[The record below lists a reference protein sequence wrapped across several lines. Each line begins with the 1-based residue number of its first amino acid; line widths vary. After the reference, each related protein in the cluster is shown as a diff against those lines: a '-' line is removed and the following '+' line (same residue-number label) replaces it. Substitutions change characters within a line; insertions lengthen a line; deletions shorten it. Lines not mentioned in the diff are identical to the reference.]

1 MSISFTT
8 GTGMTNLRHNNRE
21 LTEKEFNE
29 PAHKHIKRD
38 LSQNNIVIK
47 QGSLDEVYEREF
59 GEALEK
65 YNAKQ
70 KRKDRIITDYK
81 NHVYHSKSLDLQ
93 REFIVGLGKKSD
105 WDNLSPEMK
114 QQAGEKI
121 AEYIQEFEVRHP
133 QLKVFNAVVHLDE
146 AGAPHAHFN
155 VVPVATGYKNG
166 LEKQPSFSKALYQ
179 EGNHAKGKGQYR
191 EFRKEEVAKLEEKL
205 KELGY
210 DRKLVGTNN
219 IKDMHEYK
227 EIVGQANK
235 ELDEKL
241 VSKYGAPEYIN
252 ETTGEF
258 VTKEE
263 YQKIYES
270 FKKEFGEYDASEGD
284 FNYFLESDDIPLRK
298 TTLQEKMNWVK
309 KEYQGKIKSL
319 VKELSQMDKLLEGK
333 KTALESISTEYDK
346 RAEEMNRIN
355 SEASERLSELSELE
369 LQAKTLET
377 GKNGLET
384 KLEGLQNEIEVLET
398 EKQQKLEQL
407 GSISDN
413 ELDSIRPKKGLLGS
427 KIELSPEQWKDFKG
441 SYYKARNEAREMKQ
455 LAKMYA
461 QKNQALTNGDRFQ
474 NSLNK
479 AKTEVKD
486 SQIIN
491 LQNALKDKDKTI
503 SVLEQKNKKLLGVA
517 KQYMPQKMF
526 QNLLEELQ
534 MIKPIV
540 KVVRTVKS
548 LFKD

>member
-1 MSISFTT
+1 MSASTWRPLGDKIMAEMSISFTT

-47 QGSLDEVYEREF
+47 QESLDEVYEREF
-59 GEALEK
+59 GEALKK

-133 QLKVFNAVVHLDE
+133 QLKIFNAVVHLDE

-155 VVPVATGYKNG
+155 VVPVATGYKKG
-166 LEKQPSFSKALYQ
+166 LEKQPSFTKALYQ
-179 EGNHAKGKGQYR
+179 EGNHTKGRGQYR

-252 ETTGEF
+252 ETTGEYYDWVEYHNF
-258 VTKEE
+258 LEFPSEE
-263 YQKIYES
+263 QEGQIARETTYAEKIDWVKRYYQQDLNKLESSQKLSEARISELDQKIKKKYEELS
-270 FKKEFGEYDASEGD
+270 KIDFKASKGASRVSQLENAIDSRSDALAAVKRDFKAYQAFLKRGEQIANNWQQEITGELKKTAFGKEYIRMDPEVFEKARMSNHWFQVKQDSLRQEIRRLETDLENSNRVRFKLLDENKELKAESKWLREDNKKLFERLDITTKKLKLWRDKTRKLLPKKEFKAITAVVNTEIIEIMTPVA
-284 FNYFLESDDIPLRK
+284 K
-298 TTLQEKMNWVK
+298 VVK
-309 KEYQGKIKSL
+309 A
-319 VKELSQMDKLLEGK
+319 V
-333 KTALESISTEYDK
+333 T
-346 RAEEMNRIN
+346 
-355 SEASERLSELSELE
+355 
-369 LQAKTLET
+369 
-377 GKNGLET
+377 
-384 KLEGLQNEIEVLET
+384 
-398 EKQQKLEQL
+398 
-407 GSISDN
+407 
-413 ELDSIRPKKGLLGS
+413 
-427 KIELSPEQWKDFKG
+427 
-441 SYYKARNEAREMKQ
+441 
-455 LAKMYA
+455 
-461 QKNQALTNGDRFQ
+461 
-474 NSLNK
+474 
-479 AKTEVKD
+479 
-486 SQIIN
+486 
-491 LQNALKDKDKTI
+491 KTI
-503 SVLEQKNKKLLGVA
+503 KKMTL
-517 KQYMPQKMF
+517 
-526 QNLLEELQ
+526 
-534 MIKPIV
+534 
-540 KVVRTVKS
+540 
-548 LFKD
+548 

>member
-8 GTGMTNLRHNNRE
+8 GTGMTNLKHNNRE

-47 QGSLDEVYEREF
+47 QESLDEVYEREF

-121 AEYIQEFEVRHP
+121 AEYIQEFEIRHP

-146 AGAPHAHFN
+146 SGAPHAHFN

-252 ETTGEF
+252 ETTGEYYDLMEYHNF
-258 VTKEE
+258 LEFPSEEQEGQIARETTYAEKIDWVKQHQQQDLNKLESSQKLSEARISELDKKIKEKSEELSKIDFKASKGASRVSQLENAIDSRSDALAAVKRDFKAYQAFLKRGEQIANNWQQEIKGELKKTAFGKEYIRMDPEVFEKARMSNHWFQVKQDSLRQEIRRLENNLENSDQARFKLIDENKELKVENKWLHEDNQKLFERLDITTK
-263 YQKIYES
+263 KLKLWRDKTRKLLP
-270 FKKEFGEYDASEGD
+270 KKEFKA
-284 FNYFLESDDIPLRK
+284 I
-298 TTLQEKMNWVK
+298 TTVVNAEIIEIMTPVAKVVK
-309 KEYQGKIKSL
+309 A
-319 VKELSQMDKLLEGK
+319 V
-333 KTALESISTEYDK
+333 T
-346 RAEEMNRIN
+346 
-355 SEASERLSELSELE
+355 
-369 LQAKTLET
+369 
-377 GKNGLET
+377 
-384 KLEGLQNEIEVLET
+384 
-398 EKQQKLEQL
+398 
-407 GSISDN
+407 
-413 ELDSIRPKKGLLGS
+413 
-427 KIELSPEQWKDFKG
+427 
-441 SYYKARNEAREMKQ
+441 
-455 LAKMYA
+455 
-461 QKNQALTNGDRFQ
+461 
-474 NSLNK
+474 
-479 AKTEVKD
+479 
-486 SQIIN
+486 
-491 LQNALKDKDKTI
+491 KTI
-503 SVLEQKNKKLLGVA
+503 KKMTL
-517 KQYMPQKMF
+517 
-526 QNLLEELQ
+526 
-534 MIKPIV
+534 
-540 KVVRTVKS
+540 
-548 LFKD
+548 

>member
-8 GTGMTNLRHNNRE
+8 GTGMTNLKHNNRE

-47 QGSLDEVYEREF
+47 QESLDEVYKREF

-235 ELDEKL
+235 DLEHML
-241 VSKYGAPEYIN
+241 VADYGAPEYIN
-252 ETTGEF
+252 ETTGDYYDLIEYHNFTEF
-258 VTKEE
+258 PREE
-263 YQKIYES
+263 
-270 FKKEFGEYDASEGD
+270 DEGQ
-284 FNYFLESDDIPLRK
+284 IARK
-298 TTLQEKMNWVK
+298 TTIQEKINWIENHFK
-309 KEYQGKIKSL
+309 QIDKQFW
-319 VKELSQMDKLLEGK
+319 ELD
-333 KTALESISTEYDK
+333 
-346 RAEEMNRIN
+346 EEVYR
-355 SEASERLSELSELE
+355 
-369 LQAKTLET
+369 
-377 GKNGLET
+377 LET
-384 KLEGLQNEIEVLET
+384 KKQVLENFDLPEIKKEVINKKAESDT
-398 EKQQKLEQL
+398 LSEKIKRQKE
-407 GSISDN
+407 GYDKNKSILRKQRD
-413 ELDSIRPKKGLLGS
+413 
-427 KIELSPEQWKDFKG
+427 
-441 SYYKARNEAREMKQ
+441 EMQ
-455 LAKMYA
+455 ELAKYDVHDYKSWRESKELV
-461 QKNQALTNGDRFQ
+461 QELETIPPKRFSGNFLFSGDLVKR
-474 NSLNK
+474 L
-479 AKTEVKD
+479 KTFVMTMVD
-486 SQIIN
+486 R
-491 LQNALKDKDKTI
+491 LDKVT
-503 SVLEQKNKKLLGVA
+503 SRN
-517 KQYMPQKMF
+517 
-526 QNLLEELQ
+526 NLLETTIEKLVAKEQVLKQDNQRLSDYATKLKTENAKLKKDNESLKGSKTLLEDLQ
-534 MIKPIV
+534 EVLTDKEV
-540 KVVRTVKS
+540 NNLNKRLEKLREAQRTSRKRDEPNQS
-548 LFKD
+548 KGRSI